1 MWLALSVFLA
11 CAPAQEAASPAA
23 PSAPVAAVPMPMRSA
38 PVKAVR
44 HRPSVELT
52 GSLTAIATVQL
63 GFDVPGRIESLV
75 AKRGARVKKGG
86 VVARL
91 DDSMARAQLAQAEA
105 AVTGAKAQLAAGEA
119 ALGRLGKLK
128 DAGGVSEQQWDDANA
143 AVAAG
148 RAGVEQAEAAV
159 RLARTHVANHVL
171 KSPIAGLVSN
181 GPDNPGMMVGAGT
194 PLFLI
199 EDVRSLQLKAT
210 APESASWVAEGQ
222 EAQILVPGG
231 DPVPATVAR
240 VIPSLDMATRRLPV
254 ELLVEDPPPTL
265 RANAFARAR
274 VLGAAEVDAF
284 EVPASA
290 LVARPDFC
298 VYVREGDASRRV
310 PVEVLAREGATAIVK
325 GDIPATAEVVL
336 DPPAEAAE

>member
-1 MWLALSVFLA
+1 MNAVLSLLLA
-11 CAPAQEAASPAA
+11 CAPAQDAAPAPAA
-23 PSAPVAAVPMPMRSA
+23 APPAVAAPTPLRSA
-38 PVKAVR
+38 AVKPVR
-44 HRPSVELT
+44 HRPSIELT

-75 AKRGARVKKGG
+75 AKRGQRVKKGG

-91 DDSMARAQLAQAEA
+91 DDSMAKAQAAQAEA

-119 ALGRLGKLK
+119 ALGRLRALK
-128 DAGGVSEQQWDDANA
+128 DAGGISEQQWDDAEA

-148 RAGVEQAEAAV
+148 RAGVQQAEAAL

-171 KSPIAGLVSN
+171 KAPITGLVSN
-181 GPDNPGMMVGAGT
+181 GPDNAGMMVGAGT

-210 APESASWVAEGQ
+210 APESAAWIAEGQ
-222 EAQILVPGG
+222 EAQVLVPGG
-231 DPVPATVAR
+231 EPVSAKVVR
-240 VIPSLDMATRRLPV
+240 VIPSLDMATRRVPV
-254 ELLVEDPPPTL
+254 EVLVEDPPATL
-265 RANAFARAR
+265 RANAFARVR

-284 EVPASA
+284 EVPAAA

-298 VYVREGDASRRV
+298 VYVREGDRSRRV
-310 PVEVLAREGATAIVK
+310 SVEVLAREGATAIVR
-325 GDIPATAEVVL
+325 GDVPATAEVVL